1 MSRKV
6 FLTFLGTGNYKECIY
21 TFNEQK
27 SKVVEYIQRALI
39 DLVAPDYDEYIA
51 FCTEK
56 AYEKHFEKLNEECK
70 KQFRNVEIPDGLSE
84 KEIWEMFQIIFEN
97 LQDGDEVILD
107 ITHSF
112 RSIPMLGITLL
123 QYAKFIKNINVKGVY
138 YGAFENLGAA
148 YQIEEK
154 YPNPE
159 DRLAPILDLT
169 PFSILQDWSQFGSQF
184 INTGN
189 INGLSKIAETSTGQI
204 LKDTKGKNQDA
215 QLLKK
220 INTTLTEIGDDFAT
234 NRGKKFLNGEVI
246 EKFKRQTYD
255 LENQILPAFNP
266 ILEKLNNEF
275 QLFEEDN
282 DDNLLHSVKW
292 CIDKDLIQQGI
303 TQLQEGVITILC
315 RKLEYDYKNIDIR
328 GIISSYLSFGIK
340 KDESEW
346 KKPLDT
352 PKAKDIISD
361 LRESIKD
368 LEKIAQAYNSLT
380 DKRNDIN
387 HGGFNNHSTYDSKS
401 FQRNLLENYNL
412 LKNLLSD

>member
-1 MSRKV
+1 MCRKV
-6 FLTFLGTGNYKECIY
+6 FLTFLGTGNYQDSVYI
-21 TFNEQK
+21 FNEQK
-27 SKVVEYIQRALI
+27 SNSVKYIQTALVN
-39 DLVAPDYDEYIA
+39 LVAQDYDEYIA
-51 FCTEK
+51 FCTEG
-56 AYEKHFEKLNEECK
+56 AYNTHFDNLNIESNNK
-70 KQFRNVEIPDGLSE
+70 FKSVKIPNGSNE
-84 KEIWEMFQIIFEN
+84 KEIWDMFQIIFEI
-97 LQDGDEVILD
+97 LQDNDEIILD

-112 RSIPMLGITLL
+112 RYMPMLGITLL
-123 QYAKFIKNINVKGVY
+123 QYAKFIKNINVKGIY
-138 YGAFENLGAA
+138 YGAWDARE
-148 YQIEEK
+148 
-154 YPNPE
+154 PNTNI
-159 DRLAPILDLT
+159 APILDLT

-234 NRGKKFLNGEVI
+234 NRGQKFLNGEVI
-246 EKFKRQTYD
+246 EKFKRQTSD

-282 DDNLLHSVKW
+282 DDNLLNSVKW

-340 KDESEW
+340 KEESEW

-387 HGGFNNHSTYDSKS
+387 HGGFNHNSTSVSKS

>member
-6 FLTFLGTGNYKECIY
+6 FLTFLGTGNYQDSVY
-21 TFNEQK
+21 VFNEQK
-27 SKVVEYIQRALI
+27 NNSVKYIQTALVN
-39 DLVAPDYDEYIA
+39 LVAQDYDEYIA
-51 FCTEK
+51 FCTEG
-56 AYEKHFEKLNEECK
+56 AYNTHFDNLNIESNNK
-70 KQFRNVEIPDGLSE
+70 FKSVKIPNGSNE
-84 KEIWEMFQIIFEN
+84 KEIWDMFQIIFEI
-97 LQDGDEVILD
+97 LQDNDEIILD

-112 RSIPMLGITLL
+112 RYMPMLGITLL
-123 QYAKFIKNINVKGVY
+123 QYAKFIKNINVKGIY
-138 YGAFENLGAA
+138 YGAWDARE
-148 YQIEEK
+148 
-154 YPNPE
+154 PNTNI
-159 DRLAPILDLT
+159 APILDLT

-234 NRGKKFLNGEVI
+234 NRGQKFLNGEVI
-246 EKFKRQTYD
+246 EKFKRQTSD

-282 DDNLLHSVKW
+282 DDNLLNSVKW

-340 KDESEW
+340 KEESEW

-387 HGGFNNHSTYDSKS
+387 HGGFNHNSTSVSKS

>member
-6 FLTFLGTGNYKECIY
+6 FLTFLGTGNYQDSVY
-21 TFNEQK
+21 VFNEQK
-27 SKVVEYIQRALI
+27 SNSVKYIQSALVN
-39 DLVAPDYDEYIA
+39 LVAQDYDKYIA
-51 FCTEK
+51 FCTEG
-56 AYEKHFEKLNEECK
+56 AYNTHFENLNLESNNK
-70 KQFRNVEIPDGLSE
+70 FNSVKIPNGSNE

-112 RSIPMLGITLL
+112 RYMPMLGITLL
-123 QYAKFIKNINVKGVY
+123 QYAKFIKSINVKGIY
-138 YGAFENLGAA
+138 YGAWDARE
-148 YQIEEK
+148 
-154 YPNPE
+154 PNTNI
-159 DRLAPILDLT
+159 APILDLT

-246 EKFKRQTYD
+246 EKFKRQTSD

>member
-6 FLTFLGTGNYKECIY
+6 FLTFLGTGNYKECVY

-70 KQFRNVEIPDGLSE
+70 NQFRNVEIPDGLSE

-123 QYAKFIKNINVKGVY
+123 QYAKFIKNINVKGIY

-169 PFSILQDWSQFGSQF
+169 AFSILQDWSMFGSQF

-220 INTTLTEIGDDFAT
+220 SILRLQRLEMI
-234 NRGKKFLNGEVI
+234 LQPI
-246 EKFKRQTYD
+246 E
-255 LENQILPAFNP
+255 
-266 ILEKLNNEF
+266 EK
-275 QLFEEDN
+275 
-282 DDNLLHSVKW
+282 
-292 CIDKDLIQQGI
+292 
-303 TQLQEGVITILC
+303 
-315 RKLEYDYKNIDIR
+315 
-328 GIISSYLSFGIK
+328 
-340 KDESEW
+340 
-346 KKPLDT
+346 
-352 PKAKDIISD
+352 
-361 LRESIKD
+361 
-368 LEKIAQAYNSLT
+368 NS
-380 DKRNDIN
+380 
-387 HGGFNNHSTYDSKS
+387 
-401 FQRNLLENYNL
+401 
-412 LKNLLSD
+412 

>member
-6 FLTFLGTGNYKECIY
+6 FLTFLGTGNYKECVY

-70 KQFRNVEIPDGLSE
+70 NQFRNVEIPDGLSE

-123 QYAKFIKNINVKGVY
+123 QYAKFIKNINVKGIY

-169 PFSILQDWSQFGSQF
+169 AFSILQDWSMFGSQF

-234 NRGKKFLNGEVI
+234 NRGQKFLNGEVI
-246 EKFKRQTYD
+246 EKFKRQTSD

-346 KKPLDT
+346 GRPLDT

-368 LEKIAQAYNSLT
+368 LEKIAQTYNSLT

-387 HGGFNNHSTYDSKS
+387 HGGFNNHSTNDSKS